1 MNILFFLTPKNE
13 VAYIYDDFT
22 LRQALEKIEY
32 YRYSAVPIINH
43 EGKYVGTITE
53 GDILWGIKSHFVDN
67 IRSAEDINIGDI
79 KRKLDNKAIDINAN
93 IEDLVLMSTTQN
105 FIPVTDDNGVFI
117 GIITRKN
124 IIQYCYDMYIKEEL
138 KNKVQV

>member
-13 VAYIYDDFT
+13 VAYIYNDFT
-22 LRQALEKIEY
+22 LRQALEKIEH

-67 IRSAEDINIGDI
+67 IRRAEDITISDI
-79 KRKLDNKAIDINAN
+79 KRKLDNQAIDINAD
-93 IEDLVLMSTTQN
+93 IEDLVMMSTNQN

-124 IIQYCYDMYIKEEL
+124 IIQYCYDMYIKKEQ
-138 KNKVQV
+138 KQ

>member
-13 VAYIYDDFT
+13 VAYIYNDFT
-22 LRQALEKIEY
+22 LRQALEKIEH

-67 IRSAEDINIGDI
+67 FRRAEDITISDI
-79 KRKLDNKAIDINAN
+79 KRKLDNQPIDINAD
-93 IEDLVLMSTTQN
+93 IEDLVMMSTNQN

-124 IIQYCYDMYIKEEL
+124 IIQYCYDMYIKKEQ
-138 KNKVQV
+138 KQ